1 MKTGKNQVIL
11 KAFDRTIRGPVQTVE
26 GLIEYHW
33 IKVRNMSALHTSSF
47 WRKINTCQLVK
58 LSFTRLFFP

>member
-26 GLIEYHW
+26 GFIEYHW
-33 IKVRNMSALHTSSF
+33 IKVRNMSALH
-47 WRKINTCQLVK
+47 K
-58 LSFTRLFFP
+58 LHQASGEK